1 MEWFVSLAPVPDGA
15 VEFTVTNGAVAVA
28 ALLVALTPVWLV
40 LRRALGWEPAEDAAP
55 QLRVIEGGKELKRRA
70 A

>member
-15 VEFTVTNGAVAVA
+15 VEFSVGSGAIALA
-28 ALLVALTPVWLV
+28 AALVALTPLWLV
-40 LRRALGWEPAEDAAP
+40 LRRALGWNPVEHAAP